1 MAYIDKHGVEYTNDK
16 KTLVRCPKGFKGEY
30 IIPKTV
36 NEIDDF
42 AFSGCKGLSYVF
54 IPNSVKEI
62 GKNAFAG
69 CRGISSIHLPNSITR
84 IYEGTFNNCSN
95 LISINIPHS
104 VVRIDGNPFVG
115 CKKLQVLSVGVEEFN
130 SMYGYSSSS
139 SMNLVR
145 VFGTQVTKIIL
156 EDSVKC
162 LHLDSFTMLE
172 NLESIVLPNS
182 LEGVEKSLMFPEDI
196 FNGCVKLRE
205 IIIPKGKKK
214 RFKEMFGMG
223 WDYIAGGIVER

>member
-1 MAYIDKHGVEYTNDK
+1 MAYIDKHGVEYANDK

-54 IPNSVKEI
+54 IPDSVKEI

-104 VVRIDGNPFVG
+104 VERIDGNPFVG
-115 CKKLQVLSVGVEEFN
+115 CKKLQVLSIGVEELERFV
-130 SMYGYSSSS
+130 GI
-139 SMNLVR
+139 
-145 VFGTQVTKIIL
+145 FGNQVTKIIM
-156 EDSVKC
+156 EEGVKC
-162 LHLDSFTMLE
+162 LHLDYFAFLE

-182 LEGVEKSLMFPEDI
+182 LEFVERSLLFPEDI

-214 RFKEMFGMG
+214 RFKEIFGMG
-223 WDYIAGGIVER
+223 WDYIVGGIVER